1 MEAELKRTAA
11 FLSFVGIFTVLSV
24 SAHQLGPVRV
34 GEQGLFG
41 PAGPLTAD
49 AGLPSRLD
57 KLTRV
62 TDAMLENP
70 PAGDWLVWR
79 RTYDSLGF
87 SPLKQVN
94 KTPDGGAIIWV
105 FALPGIS

>member
-1 MEAELKRTAA
+1 MEAELKRTTL

-24 SAHQLGPVRV
+24 SAQQRGPVRV

-41 PAGPLTAD
+41 PAGPLPAD

-70 PAGDWLVWR
+70 PAGGWLVRR
-79 RTYDSLGF
+79 RTYDSLGVH
-87 SPLKQVN
+87 PLKRVD
-94 KTPDGGAIIWV
+94 KTNGGGPQASRGESV
-105 FALPGIS
+105 P